1 MTQKSVLTKRMEA
14 KEDRERQK
22 DGKRNRERRE
32 SVLQSISKEGLSL

>member
-1 MTQKSVLTKRMEA
+1 MTQKSVLTKRMEV